1 MFMLS
6 IIIIPTILVQTNVK
20 KVDQTFPA
28 AYLNGARLRRRY
40 RKKLMR
46 KIKSKIEIHMAS
58 CRLPLPKG
66 APPFGWRQRAH
77 PWPDEFP
84 LDNFQPIWAQ

>member
-1 MFMLS
+1 
-6 IIIIPTILVQTNVK
+6 
-20 KVDQTFPA
+20 
-28 AYLNGARLRRRY
+28 
-40 RKKLMR
+40 MR